1 MVKIYTIVDK
11 NTGLLS
17 SGSSSPT
24 FHKNGKVWRTRGSL
38 NHHLLLFRS
47 LIKRDKSLETKI
59 SNWVIV
65 EHDLENPKKEIIGNA
80 LDYINYKDK
89 LESVSSTYG
98 RSAAILVDKLEKS
111 SLLSTYRWA
120 AVMVSFRIMDN
131 YDLPKFIKSLG
142 IAPSS
147 FRISSF
153 NDSAAIGFTSKE
165 DLIMFKLSYPGT
177 FNSIDLADASVVDF
191 S

>member
-1 MVKIYTIVDK
+1 MKIYTIVDK

-98 RSAAILVDKLEKS
+98 RSAAI
-111 SLLSTYRWA
+111 
-120 AVMVSFRIMDN
+120 
-131 YDLPKFIKSLG
+131 
-142 IAPSS
+142 
-147 FRISSF
+147 
-153 NDSAAIGFTSKE
+153 GFTSKE